1 MPGRVVLCCTG
12 LSFVSRMFT
21 SMPSLYRL
29 MENSPLIPAVT
40 IKTVSSH
47 CQTSPGG
54 GAGGGGWGTTTK
66 NHWVRVSESCS

>member
-1 MPGRVVLCCTG
+1 MPGQVILCCTG

-40 IKTVSSH
+40 IKTFSSH

-54 GAGGGGWGTTTK
+54 GAGGGLG
-66 NHWVRVSESCS
+66 NHH